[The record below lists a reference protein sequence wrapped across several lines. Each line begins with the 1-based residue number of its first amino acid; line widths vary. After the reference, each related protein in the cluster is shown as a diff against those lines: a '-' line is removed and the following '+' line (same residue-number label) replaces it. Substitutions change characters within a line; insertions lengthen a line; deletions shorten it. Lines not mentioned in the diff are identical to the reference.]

1 MPAKKKVSTTK
12 KKAVKKSVPKKPVPR
27 KKIPRDES
35 APTTSDV
42 MSSGQMVFNQIMP
55 YLLMCLALFITVC
68 YMFTSA
74 TGFVGAGL
82 RSLMYGSFSGG
93 AVILPLLII
102 NIAVFW
108 RRDRDKRAVRYRLL
122 FSLICQIFIS
132 ILIHIFTGGGDS
144 FADLWANGL
153 EWSGG
158 GLIGG
163 FLGAVFLKG
172 IGNAG
177 TLIVSF
183 SVLIIFG
190 LYLFGLTPYSI
201 GVWIAFQIHEYKDRR
216 AAERLVIPP
225 RQTAELP
232 VIVDNRD
239 MPVDIPIDD
248 EIKIIP
254 DFFDDETQI
263 EVIKSE
269 RKRRGKTAEDIEG
282 ELRLDEIFADDFE
295 LLDVDKFKE
304 ADGEEDI
311 DVASIDL
318 EVERQKVNVTPSRKS
333 EPNAPPSYVFPPL
346 TLLNIDNSPKNSD
359 ISEELETTG
368 RKLVATLASFK
379 VRTRITHISRGPT
392 ITRYEL
398 APEEGVPVKS
408 IANRVDDISLHLATS
423 GVRIEAPIP
432 GKSAVG
438 IEVPNRIVST
448 VYLRE
453 LIENQKFKAAQSKI
467 TVSLGVDVAGD
478 PVYLDIER
486 MPHLLIAGATG
497 SGKSISTNCM
507 IVSLLYKSNP
517 DDVKMILVDPKRVE
531 FNIYNGLPH
540 LLVPVVSDSKKAAGA
555 LHWAVTE
562 MERRYEIFEPLKTRN
577 IQGYNAIAAENPEFE
592 KLPQIVIIIDELAD
606 LMMTAPDDVEDS
618 ICRLAQKA
626 RAAGMYLILATQRPS
641 VNVITGLIKA
651 NIPSRISFTVASQ
664 IDSRII
670 LDMSGAEKLIGRGDM
685 LYSPTGAM
693 KSIRVQ
699 GAYISDPEVERVV
712 DFIKRQGHEAKYD
725 DEVMESIERAAE
737 EFENDGKKSAFEDD
751 GETDAM
757 LKPAIELALESGK
770 ISTSLIQRR
779 LQLGYGRA
787 AKLIDIMEQRGY
799 VSPPEGQKPRN
810 VLITRQQYMEMV
822 LSKDEF

>member
-1 MPAKKKVSTTK
+1 MPAQKKATTTTK
-12 KKAVKKSVPKKPVPR
+12 KKTQSKNKKPVPKKPR

-68 YMFTSA
+68 YMFTGA

-82 RSLMYGSFSGG
+82 RNLMYGSFSGG

-108 RRDRDKRAVRYRLL
+108 RRDREKRAVRYRLL
-122 FSLICQIFIS
+122 FSLICQVFVS
-132 ILIHIFTGGGDS
+132 VLIHVFTKGGDT
-144 FADLWANGL
+144 FADLWNNGL
-153 EWSGG
+153 EWYGG

-163 FLGAVFLKG
+163 FLGVVLLKG
-172 IGNAG
+172 VGNAG

-201 GVWIAFQIHEYKDRR
+201 GVWIAFQIHEYKERR

-225 RQTAELP
+225 RQIAELP
-232 VIVDNRD
+232 AIVDNRD

-263 EVIKSE
+263 EVIKPE

-282 ELRLDEIFADDFE
+282 ELKLDEIFADDFNV
-295 LLDVDKFKE
+295 LDITKFPE
-304 ADGEEDI
+304 TDEEDT

-318 EVERQKVNVTPSRKS
+318 EIEQQKVNVTPSRKS

-359 ISEELETTG
+359 ISEELQTTAK
-368 RKLVATLASFK
+368 KLVDTLASFK
-379 VRTRITHISRGPT
+379 VRTKLVAFSRGPT

-408 IANRVDDISLHLATS
+408 IVNRVDDISLHLATS
-423 GVRIEAPIP
+423 GVRIEPIP
-432 GKSAVG
+432 GKSAIG
-438 IEVPNRIVST
+438 IEVPNRIVSK

-467 TVSLGVDVAGD
+467 SVSLGVDVTNE
-478 PVYLDIER
+478 PVYIDVAR

-497 SGKSISTNCM
+497 SGKSVCTNSM
-507 IVSLLYKSNP
+507 IISLLYKSTP
-517 DDVKMILVDPKRVE
+517 EEVKMILIDPKKVE
-531 FNIYNGLPH
+531 FPIYNGLPH
-540 LLVPVVSDSKKAAGA
+540 LLVPVVSEPKKAAGA

-562 MERRYEIFEPLKTRN
+562 MERRYGLFEPLNTRN
-577 IQGYNAIAAENPEFE
+577 IQSYNAIAAENTELE
-592 KLPQIVIIIDELAD
+592 KLPLIVIIIDELAE

-626 RAAGMYLILATQRPS
+626 RAAGMHLILATQRPS

-651 NIPSRISFTVASQ
+651 NIPSRISFAVATR
-664 IDSRII
+664 IDSSII
-670 LDMSGAEKLIGRGDM
+670 LDMVGAEKLIGSGDM
-685 LYSPTGAM
+685 LYSPMGSM
-693 KSIRVQ
+693 KAVRVQ
-699 GAYISDPEVERVV
+699 GAFVSEQEVERVV
-712 DFIKRQGHEAKYD
+712 EFIKRQGHEAAYD
-725 DEVMESIERAAE
+725 DEVMDSIERAAE
-737 EFENDGKKSAFEDD
+737 EFDNGKKKDFEDD
-751 GETDAM
+751 GETDSM